1 MYCWSSVRVT
11 YLQFY
16 LLLPD
21 SGNRYCQLSKG
32 IKYGQPSAVV
42 GCHQSSAA
50 IRYCQPSV
58 GVTVSDLQVLGILL
72 PICRCWG
79 ILLAICRCFGNTVAH
94 LQAPDTVSQAGSV
107 GKNRAKPVG
116 PLCTSPHCNTVP
128 KTLLQDGS
136 TSTYC
141 RTVPHA
147 PHHKTAAGEKQE

>member
-1 MYCWSSVRVT
+1 M
-11 YLQFY
+11 L
-16 LLLPD
+16 
-21 SGNRYCQLSKG
+21 GN
-32 IKYGQPSAVV
+32 
-42 GCHQSSAA
+42 
-50 IRYCQPSV
+50 
-58 GVTVSDLQVLGILL
+58 TVAHLQVLGNTVGHLQVL
-72 PICRCWG
+72 
-79 ILLAICRCFGNTVAH
+79 GNTVAH

-147 PHHKTAAGEKQE
+147 PTAGRFHTHLLQDGSTRTSPQDSCWRKAGVIVGTANSKLLFTLTQGLPCHRISLPF